1 MSLRPQT
8 QVPALVVELFDGTGS
23 LSLVWLGRQS
33 LVGIIPGVMLQVEGR
48 VTDLRAG
55 PTMYNPAYE
64 ILPTHD

>member
-1 MSLRPQT
+1 
-8 QVPALVVELFDGTGS
+8 
-23 LSLVWLGRQS
+23 
-33 LVGIIPGVMLQVEGR
+33 MLQVEGR